1 MCDFFSFGCNLFQGG
16 STASVIS
23 FPLGAIN
30 PKEGRQ
36 FEYDSFPLGAF
47 SRRGELLLKPLA
59 F

>member
-30 PKEGRQ
+30 PKEGQQRR
-36 FEYDSFPLGAF
+36 YDSFPLGAL
-47 SRRGELLLKPLA
+47 SRRAEFLLKPLA